1 MAPLEMS
8 LCKGGVF
15 VKETL
20 FLLCSLLL
28 VMDVLSSLFNLA
40 ESRGLLQDLGEAGIK
55 NRLSLYADDVVLFV
69 RPVEDLNCVEVSLDC
84 LVQLLVSLL
93 TCKKDVLFL

>member
-1 MAPLEMS
+1 
-8 LCKGGVF
+8 V
-15 VKETL
+15 
-20 FLLCSLLL
+20 
-28 VMDVLSSLFNLA
+28 DVLSSLFNLA

-69 RPVEDLNCVEVSLDC
+69 RPVEEDLNCVEVSLDC

-93 TCKKDVLFL
+93 TCKKDVIFL